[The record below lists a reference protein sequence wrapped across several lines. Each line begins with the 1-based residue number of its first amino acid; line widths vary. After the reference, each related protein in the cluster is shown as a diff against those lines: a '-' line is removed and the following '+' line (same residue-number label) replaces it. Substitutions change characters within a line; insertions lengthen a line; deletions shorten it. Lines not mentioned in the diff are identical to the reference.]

1 MAHFHTGPGVGKD
14 VVVRPKLAT
23 ASQHFLAVKT
33 IRYVIGDD
41 APKICYKHWAQGAG
55 QDPGDREVLW
65 EVEGSSDVLG

>member
-14 VVVRPKLAT
+14 VVIRPELSA

-41 APKICYKHWAQGAG
+41 APEICNKHWAQGAG

>member
-14 VVVRPKLAT
+14 VVIRPKLSA

-41 APKICYKHWAQGAG
+41 ALKISYKHWAQGAG
-55 QDPGDREVLW
+55 QDPGDREVLGQ
-65 EVEGSSDVLG
+65 VEGSSDVLG